1 MLCNQSYIVKRTIIL
16 MDIIWLLL
24 KSSWVSVV
32 IAILCGLVSGLCST
46 SLIALINTILTQGSA
61 RSLIG
66 PFAGLALVALLTGAM
81 SQFLLIDL
89 AQNSVY
95 QLRIRLSQRILA
107 SPLQQL
113 EALGPSKLLAMLTK
127 DVQAISDSV
136 FVIPFLCIDVAV
148 ICGCLIYL
156 GTLSSW
162 GLAIVITFLILAVAF
177 VQILITTAYRY
188 IALARRE
195 VDRLFKNFRGIT
207 EGTKEL
213 KLHTIRRQAFF
224 EEDLQVSAATACDY
238 NKTAFKFAALSTGSG
253 QLLFFILIGLMLFG
267 APQFIPDLQS
277 VLPAYILT
285 LTYTMSYL
293 EGLLRRLPNL
303 LNANVSIRKVNEMGL
318 TLAQHAEL
326 ASAAKPSA
334 LTTQWNTL
342 TLNNVGHTYLSAEAD
357 SAFSVGP
364 IDLTIQAGELLFIV
378 GGNGSGK
385 STLAKL
391 VTGLYTPSS
400 GELHLDDEAIVDA
413 NREWYRQHFSTVFS
427 DFYLFER
434 LVGADALSVDKQ
446 AQTYLEKLQLG
457 HKVSVQ
463 DGQLSTTALSQG
475 QRKRLALLSAYLE
488 NRPIYLFDEW
498 AADQDPMFREIFYT
512 QLLPEL
518 QRRGKTI
525 LVISHDDHYFHIAD
539 RIIKL
544 NYGKIESI
552 AVGSG
557 LSA

>member
-1 MLCNQSYIVKRTIIL
+1 

-24 KSSWVSVV
+24 RSSWVSVAV
-32 IAILCGLVSGLCST
+32 AIFSGLVSGICST
-46 SLIALINTILTQGSA
+46 SLIALINTTLTQGSA
-61 RSLIG
+61 RSLIW

-95 QLRIRLSQRILA
+95 QLRMRLSQRVLA

-113 EALGPSKLLAMLTK
+113 EALGPSKLLAVLTK
-127 DVQAISDSV
+127 DVQAISNSI
-136 FVIPFLCIDVAV
+136 FVLPFLCIDVAV

-156 GTLSSW
+156 GTLSGW
-162 GLAIVITFLILAVAF
+162 GLTIVVTFLILAVAL
-177 VQILITTAYRY
+177 VQILIIRAYRY
-188 IALARRE
+188 LDLARRA
-195 VDRLFKNFRGIT
+195 VDRLFQNFRGIT

-213 KLHTIRRQAFF
+213 KLHVIRRQRFF
-224 EEDLQVSAATACDY
+224 EEDLQVSATAVRDH
-238 NKTAFKFAALSTGSG
+238 NKTAFKLAALSIGSG
-253 QLLFFILIGLMLFG
+253 QLLFFTLIGLMLFG

-285 LTYTMSYL
+285 LTYVISYI
-293 EGLLRRLPNL
+293 EGLLRRFPDL

-318 TLAQHAEL
+318 TLAQHAEI

-334 LTTQWNTL
+334 IAPQWNTL
-342 TLNNVGHTYLSAEAD
+342 TLNNATHTYVSAEAD
-357 SAFSVGP
+357 SSFSVGP
-364 IDLTIQAGELLFIV
+364 INLTIKAGEILFIV

-391 VTGLYTPSS
+391 ITGLYVPQS
-400 GELHLDDEAIVDA
+400 GELRLDDEVIVDA

-427 DFYLFER
+427 DFYLFDR
-434 LVGADALSVDKQ
+434 LVSADVLSVDKQ
-446 AQTYLEKLQLG
+446 AQTYLTKLQLEK
-457 HKVSVQ
+457 KVSVQ
-463 DGQLSTTALSQG
+463 DGQLSTTDLSQG

-488 NRPIYLFDEW
+488 DRPIYLFDEW
-498 AADQDPMFREIFYT
+498 AADQDPLFREIFYT

-518 QRRGKTI
+518 QKRGKTI

-544 NYGKIESI
+544 NYGKIE
-552 AVGSG
+552 AGSPSSKVSD
-557 LSA
+557 LSSQKSMTD

>member
-1 MLCNQSYIVKRTIIL
+1 

-24 KSSWVSVV
+24 RSSWVSVV
-32 IAILCGLVSGLCST
+32 VAILSGLVSGVCSA
-46 SLIALINTILTQGSA
+46 SLIALINTTLTQGSA
-61 RSLIG
+61 QSFIW
-66 PFAGLALVALLTGAM
+66 PFAGLALVALLTSAM

-89 AQNSVY
+89 TQNSVY
-95 QLRIRLSQRILA
+95 QLRMRLSQRILA

-113 EALGPSKLLAMLTK
+113 EVLGPSKLLAVLTK

-136 FVIPFLCIDVAV
+136 FVLPFLCIDVAV
-148 ICGCLIYL
+148 ICGCLLYL
-156 GTLSSW
+156 GTLSGW
-162 GLAIVITFLILAVAF
+162 GLAIVLAFLVVSVAF
-177 VQILITTAYRY
+177 IQILITSAYRY
-188 IALARRE
+188 IALARQQ

-213 KLHTIRRQAFF
+213 KLHVHRRQCFF
-224 EEDLQVSAATACDY
+224 DEDLQVNAATARDY
-238 NKTAFKFAALSTGSG
+238 NKTAFKLAALSTGSG
-253 QLLFFILIGLMLFG
+253 QLLFFSLIGLMLFG
-267 APQFIPDLQS
+267 APQFIPDLQP

-285 LTYTMSYL
+285 LTYTISYF

-318 TLAQHAEL
+318 TLAQHTEL

-334 LTTQWNTL
+334 LHGAMAPQWNTL
-342 TLNNVGHTYLSAEAD
+342 TLNNATHTYLSEEAD
-357 SAFSVGP
+357 RAFSVGP
-364 IDLTIQAGELLFIV
+364 INLTIQAGELIFIV

-391 VTGLYTPSS
+391 ITGLYIPTS
-400 GELHLDDEAIVDA
+400 GELRLDNEAIVDA

-434 LVGADALSVDKQ
+434 LVSADVLSVDKQ
-446 AQTYLEKLQLG
+446 AQTYLAKLQLEE
-457 HKVSVQ
+457 KVSVQ

-488 NRPIYLFDEW
+488 DRPIYLFDEW
-498 AADQDPMFREIFYT
+498 AADQDPMFREVFYT

-518 QRRGKTI
+518 QQHGKTI

-544 NYGKIESI
+544 NYGEIESNT
-552 AVGSG
+552 VGSG
-557 LSA
+557 LST